1 MFNLLNLILS
11 SLGLP
16 KELTKDGL
24 EISFATNHLGPFLL
38 TTLLLG
44 KSLIWLTRMSCFSRF
59 LCSQRLS
66 FLSSIPDLLKDSAPA
81 RIVNLSSF
89 NHKRGKVDFS
99 HYYGKNLS
107 GRMDQ
112 IYNHTKL
119 HIVLC
124 TKELAHRLQ
133 GTGGLKLSFQIWS
146 LFVCLFVTYFL
157 KVSSGGHTGVVANS
171 VNPGIVN
178 TEVLRYY
185 PFLFRYLLKFIG
197 FFFFKASI
205 IRSESKTVMSQNCFR
220 LL

>member
-1 MFNLLNLILS
+1 
-11 SLGLP
+11 
-16 KELTKDGL
+16 
-24 EISFATNHLGPFLL
+24 
-38 TTLLLG
+38 
-44 KSLIWLTRMSCFSRF
+44 
-59 LCSQRLS
+59 
-66 FLSSIPDLLKDSAPA
+66 
-81 RIVNLSSF
+81 
-89 NHKRGKVDFS
+89 
-99 HYYGKNLS
+99 
-107 GRMDQ
+107 MDQ

-146 LFVCLFVTYFL
+146 LFVCLLFL
-157 KVSSGGHTGVVANS
+157 KVSSGGHTGVMANS

-205 IRSESKTVMSQNCFR
+205 IRCENKTVGSLNCFR